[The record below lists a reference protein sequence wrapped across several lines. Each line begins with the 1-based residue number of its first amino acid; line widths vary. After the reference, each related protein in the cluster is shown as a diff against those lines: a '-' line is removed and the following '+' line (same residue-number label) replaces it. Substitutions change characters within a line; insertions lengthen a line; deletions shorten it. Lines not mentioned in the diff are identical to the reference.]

1 MIQLNKMPPPPPNP
15 GNHPACNTPNPP
27 WWCGEPQDM
36 VLDQHIG
43 LLLLIALLIGIIFIS
58 IREKE

>member
-27 WWCGEPQDM
+27 WWCDEAPQASIDSGIWILF
-36 VLDQHIG
+36 VLA
-43 LLLLIALLIGIIFIS
+43 LIIGIIFIS
-58 IREKE
+58 IKEKE